1 MGIITP
7 FTSQKSELSK
17 ALSDSGYKINDIK
30 LGTVHALQGAERNI
44 VLFSSVYTH
53 EDEGT
58 LFFDR
63 DNKPNMLN
71 VAVSRA
77 RDSFILFGDTR
88 VFDENNET
96 PSGVLKK
103 HLNLVEVEH

>member
-1 MGIITP
+1 MN
-7 FTSQKSELSK
+7 K
-17 ALSDSGYKINDIK
+17 IK

-44 VLFSSVYTH
+44 VFFSSVYSN

-58 LFFDR
+58 LFFDK

-88 VFDENNET
+88 VFDETKNT

-103 HLNLVEVEH
+103 HLKVFDMASI